1 MKKYFFCA
9 AIAIVAACTVEE
21 PSHTEFTYP
30 HEVSARIEDHS
41 ANPETRVYAD
51 ENLKVLWD
59 NDDRITLFNKYTYNK
74 EYRFTGST
82 GANSGVFQ
90 EVNTGEVITGNQ
102 LDYVYAVYPYME
114 QTEISNSGVIT
125 LGLPAEQPY
134 KEYSFGRGANTMV
147 SATQNT
153 ELLFKNLCGYLV
165 LKLYG
170 DGVSVSSIALTGNND
185 EPLAGTVDVT
195 ASTSSTPSLAFR
207 TTGSSSTITL
217 NCETPVAIGSTAEDA
232 TVFWLVVPPTTFEGG
247 FTLTVTDSDGNT
259 FVKNSTTSKQIVRNS
274 TYRVKALEVVM
285 DAATLPV
292 PDAIDLGLSVKWA
305 SFNLGA
311 SNPEEFGEYYAW
323 GEVVPKNWYYWDTY
337 KWCDGTDNSLTKY
350 NSESDYGTVDNKYI
364 LDLEDDAAHNA
375 LRADWRMPS
384 TKEWEELINP
394 NNCDWTW
401 TTQNEVNG
409 YLVTSKRTDNSI
421 FLPVAGYKSY
431 DEYYPCNSSFTYYWL
446 NELIDP
452 NDGKWTNT
460 NYYRFSDKASAG
472 NFRQTR
478 IDSDWKDR
486 YSGLPI
492 RPVQTADESV
502 LTCDD
507 HLDLWLGYTR
517 SVSVTERNSP
527 GDALSYFSKDEN
539 IVTIDNNGTVH
550 AVGVGTA
557 TIRVSTA
564 DGANSAYCSVTVYPA
579 PEIIDMGLSVK
590 WASFNIG
597 ATSPEDRGFLLAWGE
612 TLPKSTYSWATYKWC
627 NGSNT
632 TLTKYNTISRKGI
645 VDNKVILDDED
656 DVAKLWSNGHWRMP
670 TKAEVDELYRNCER
684 ASSDG
689 NRSATYT
696 STINGNS
703 IFFPIANYNYAI
715 WTSELEEGIDYPDF
729 ALCLAPGGWQSDSR
743 CGGLTVRAVLVEE

>member
-1 MKKYFFCA
+1 MKEYFFCA

-21 PSHTEFTYP
+21 PSQTEFTYP

-125 LGLPAEQPY
+125 LELPAEQPY

-259 FVKNSTTSKQIVRNS
+259 FVKNSITSKQIVRNT
-274 TYRVKALEVVM
+274 TYRVKAMEVTIGGEQV
-285 DAATLPV
+285 PV
-292 PDAIDLGLSVKWA
+292 PEAIDMGLSVKWA

-311 SNPEEFGEYYAW
+311 SSPEELGEYYAW
-323 GEVVPKNWYYWDTY
+323 GEVAPKESYYWDTY
-337 KWCDGTDNSLTKY
+337 KWCEGTYNSLTKY
-350 NSESDYGTVDNKYI
+350 NSQSDCGTVDNKYV
-364 LDLEDDAAHNA
+364 LDLEDDAAHHT
-375 LRADWRMPS
+375 LHGGWRMPS
-384 TKEWEELINP
+384 EKEWEELIDEM
-394 NNCDWTW
+394 NCEWVW
-401 TTQNEVNG
+401 TTQNGISG

-421 FLPVAGYKSY
+421 FIPAAGAKTGNSSSINTWGHYWLHERIDVNDPKWTSWSLFYSVSAVAGDIRESMINLY
-431 DEYYPCNSSFTYYWL
+431 
-446 NELIDP
+446 
-452 NDGKWTNT
+452 GH
-460 NYYRFSDKASAG
+460 
-472 NFRQTR
+472 
-478 IDSDWKDR
+478 DR
-486 YSGLPI
+486 YIGYSV
-492 RPVQTADESV
+492 RPVLENTENCLS
-502 LTCDD
+502 CDD
-507 HLDLWLGYTR
+507 HLDLLSKGKR
-517 SVSVTERNSP
+517 HLSVSTSSDSVLELAYYSKN
-527 GDALSYFSKDEN
+527 GDVA
-539 IVTIDNNGTVH
+539 TVDDTGWIT
-550 AVGVGTA
+550 AVGVGSTI
-557 TIRVSTA
+557 IRVSTT
-564 DGANSAYCSVTVYPA
+564 DGSYSAYCSVTVYPE
-579 PEIIDMGLSVK
+579 PEIVDLGLSVK
-590 WASFNIG
+590 WGSFNIG
-597 ATSPEDRGFLLAWGE
+597 SAASDEIGLRFAWGE
-612 TLPKSTYSWATYKWC
+612 TAPKSGYTWATYKWC
-627 NGSNT
+627 NGTINS
-632 TLTKYNTISRKGI
+632 LTKYNTSSSYGTI
-645 VDNKVILDDED
+645 DNKTSLDDED
-656 DVAKLWSNGHWRMP
+656 DAARLWSNGRWRMP
-670 TKAEVDELYRNCER
+670 TAAEVKELLQNSTRDNS
-684 ASSDG
+684 ASGIVQFTSD
-689 NRSATYT
+689 
-696 STINGNS
+696 INGNT
-703 IFFPIANYNYAI
+703 IVFPLEKTWNTSYI
-715 WTSELEEGIDYPDF
+715 WSSELVQSNPPYAKDF
-729 ALCLAPGGWQSDSR
+729 DLSASGSFNYEDDR
-743 CGGLTVRAVLVEE
+743 CYGRTIRAVFVE